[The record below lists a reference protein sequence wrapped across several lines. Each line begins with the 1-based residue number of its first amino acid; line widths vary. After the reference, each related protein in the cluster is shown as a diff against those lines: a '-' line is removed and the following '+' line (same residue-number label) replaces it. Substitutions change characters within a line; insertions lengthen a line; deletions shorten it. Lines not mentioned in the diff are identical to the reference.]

1 MAHRLRPLTGRNRMR
16 KQFWLDQALKDAASL
31 MVSLTELG
39 LDDAVEEVIETMAR
53 LVKMGAK
60 S

>member
-1 MAHRLRPLTGRNRMR
+1 MR

>member
-1 MAHRLRPLTGRNRMR
+1 MAHRLRPPTGRNRMR